1 MNIGN
6 MAEVYSELADQ
17 IEEAVIKYRKENT
30 DTKYPI
36 NFCYVAVVP
45 VEEYF
50 LSIYTTVRVTKKTFS
65 WFIIKEEPVSA
76 NEYLDLKS
84 ENA

>member
-6 MAEVYSELADQ
+6 IAEVYSELAEQ
-17 IEEAVIKYRKENT
+17 IEEVVIKYRKENT
-30 DTKYPI
+30 EIQYPI
-36 NFCYVAVVP
+36 NFCYVAIVP
-45 VEEYF
+45 VEDSF
-50 LSIYTTVRVTKKTFS
+50 LSIYTTVRVIKKTFS

-84 ENA
+84 ESV